1 MAYKYKVS
9 VIMGVYNEVET
20 VLECIECLLNQS
32 FSDLEIIICDDG
44 STDGTTEIINN
55 IAKQNNNITFLQNE
69 QNMGLAYSLNRCID
83 IAQGEYLARMDADDT
98 CHKDRFKKQV
108 DFLDSHLEYDL
119 VGSQY
124 IMYENGNRLYSHK
137 KTVPDDSV
145 LPIDVPFAHPT
156 VMIRWDSI
164 RRLGGYFVSE
174 RTRKCEDLELWYRFF
189 SMGMKGY
196 NLQDYLYFKKQ
207 DYYNNSS
214 IKLKDG
220 LNILITNIKGL
231 KLLKSKWYR
240 YILAVKP
247 LISAFIPFRVK
258 RKYHSIIFR
267 NCIIK

>member
-98 CHKDRFKKQV
+98 CHRDRIRKQV
-108 DFLDSHLEYDL
+108 EFLDNHLEYDL

-124 IMYENGNRLYSHK
+124 IMYENRNKIYSHK
-137 KTVPDDSV
+137 KTIPNESIFP
-145 LPIDVPFAHPT
+145 LDVPFAHPT
-156 VMIRWDSI
+156 VMLRKTSMDK
-164 RRLGGYFVSE
+164 LGKYNESE
-174 RTRKCEDLELWYRFF
+174 RTKYCEDLELWYRFF
-189 SMGMKGY
+189 AVGMKGY
-196 NLQDYLYFKKQ
+196 NLTGFLYNKNQKK
-207 DYYNNSS
+207 YHYSKGKLRNSVDLFYVHVNGLS
-214 IKLKDG
+214 LIKA
-220 LNILITNIKGL
+220 
-231 KLLKSKWYR
+231 KWYS
-240 YILAVKP
+240 YIFAIKP
-247 LISAFIPFRVK
+247 IVSAITPDELKYMYHKLGNQK
-258 RKYHSIIFR
+258 R
-267 NCIIK
+267 